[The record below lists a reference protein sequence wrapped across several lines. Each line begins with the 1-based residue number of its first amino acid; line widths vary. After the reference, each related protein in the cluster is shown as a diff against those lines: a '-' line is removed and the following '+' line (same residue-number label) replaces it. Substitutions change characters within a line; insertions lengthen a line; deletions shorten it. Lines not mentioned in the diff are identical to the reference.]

1 MWGFS
6 AQWGRSLRK
15 IYLFDLKSFPRKRQA
30 RSGNL
35 LKGSKYHQTI
45 QINLQVPSFIMIA
58 KSAPIFNILMF
69 LQAISI
75 ASSWSLR
82 KLKTYW
88 LFIAIKVSVD
98 ILWFRSWPYFFKC
111 VEFGQ
116 IFRKKK
122 ERVFRKRSLL
132 ILMISKTFIILLSS
146 IIPIQQKMI

>member
-98 ILWFRSWPYFFKC
+98 ILFYDLGADLISLNVSNLGKFF
-111 VEFGQ
+111 E
-116 IFRKKK
+116 RKKK
-122 ERVFRKRSLL
+122 EFLEKEASWYWWSLKL
-132 ILMISKTFIILLSS
+132 LLSYYR
-146 IIPIQQKMI
+146 P